1 MFRKLIVVPLCLL
14 IVSFNAEAVE
24 IGVGVK
30 AGTIGKGVEL
40 SVALTQTINARVSL
54 TSIEVDDQTETI
66 QIGDAGAT
74 GDLDAVLGI
83 DFGATA
89 LLFDWYVFDGTF
101 HLTAGFMKNDT
112 ELSFSGSLLNG
123 VTLDGQ
129 ALDPSDINGN
139 IGGSISLGES
149 FQPYLG
155 LGWGRKAGDG
165 GGFAFTAEI
174 GVALLDPEAN
184 LTAEV
189 NISGTNTL
197 SQSELDDR
205 IRSAESDANNDLSQ
219 LEAWPV
225 ITLGLNYGF

>member
-1 MFRKLIVVPLCLL
+1 MIRKYIVIPLGFLL
-14 IVSFNAEAVE
+14 ATFNAQAVE

-30 AGTIGKGVEL
+30 AGTIGQGVEVSL
-40 SVALTQTINARVSL
+40 ALTQTINARVSL
-54 TSIEVDDQTETI
+54 TSIEVDDQQETV
-66 QIGDAGAT
+66 QIGT
-74 GDLDAVLGI
+74 GTTADIDAVLGF

-112 ELSFSGSLLNG
+112 KLSFSGTLLG
-123 VTLDGQ
+123 PVTLDSG
-129 ALDPSDINGN
+129 ALAPGDINGD

-155 LGWGRKAGDG
+155 VGWGRKAGDG
-165 GGFAFTAEI
+165 GGFALTAEI
-174 GVALLDPEAN
+174 GVALLDPNAN

-189 NISGTNTL
+189 IAGGTNNL
-197 SQSELDDR
+197 SQADLDAR
-205 IRSAESDANNDLSQ
+205 LTSAESDVNSELALF
-219 LEAWPV
+219 EAWPV